1 MTQNIATVEQ
11 LAVDNIHNYQFY
23 ETDPSTLANLFGNT
37 DLDQFFKTG
46 YDKRIKLSARHFCR
60 NKTNDTHGYSS
71 YYSRNSYDYHYTH
84 RNNKPADAE
93 LVTKPVVVFMK
104 PANDFQ
110 NYDRTGHRYGKNTDM
125 SKHVV
130 RCGMIPSCGDLL
142 WSAGEGR
149 GSANFIVEFDIDG
162 RRATILTTYLMAKQ
176 LLGVHI
182 NRDLTYGFDNGTS
195 PITNAAAIIK
205 ASAQGR
211 YRYHND
217 PPEEKILALNVPS
230 TLSSWY
236 FCDTQGDS
244 IDNFFA
250 GYFAETPMEEDPPLA
265 GIKKT
270 WEKMRPFLAELRLQ
284 HPLHYLT
291 LRSMCIASN
300 KSVDTVKVSSVFN
313 DSFVNA
319 TKAQD
324 VYEAIEQAVEFVIN
338 DPEQE
343 QGYYHYRRY
352 DWKELVKGLG
362 SYKAK
367 RKQALQSSSTRAFA
381 KLMEDY
387 EFLQMN
393 EEKYPLTT
401 AAIKEGRVPVSTFFR
416 KSEQYFL
423 LNDNWQLWEEMLTKY
438 PEEASELANEVK
450 GRTTY
455 EKDLMSY
462 FQFVLRTLPKYL
474 EKHTGY
480 KWECKPKLVT
490 SENELEP
497 PVEGENG
504 VAKKRSALT
513 PIVDNEARTVEVPYA
528 SLAIAGRQTT
538 YCYSHDYHVLTEGF
552 SFNGNAVTDEL
563 EVKLNGRD
571 DYGLMF
577 YTLTGS
583 AQGRGYPSFL
593 IIFERLKQKGKTR
606 VHFHRVHP
614 SRSKS
619 GDYNP
624 IHNWIKVCYNYMAGN
639 VNKNNI
645 KAQQGDLF
653 FVAQD
658 ENAKL
663 TFGDF
668 QVNSCDGHT
677 FDEQVQFAEY
687 DKAAKTNILGYVKL
701 DKELWLRHQE
711 HDDVKVPVGVYAI
724 HQCRSWEANPKG
736 VWSLRID

>member
-1 MTQNIATVEQ
+1 MTQTATFEQ
-11 LAVDNIHNYQFY
+11 LAIENLESYQFY
-23 ETDPSTLANLFGNT
+23 PAATSTTANLFGSS
-37 DLDQFFKTG
+37 DLEQLLKTN
-46 YDKRIKLSARHFCR
+46 YDKRITLSAHHFSK
-60 NKTNDTHGYSS
+60 NKFESHRDAYGYG
-71 YYSRNSYDYHYTH
+71 YNRYDYHYSN
-84 RNNKPADAE
+84 RSNKPSDAE
-93 LVTKPVVVFMK
+93 LVQCPVVVFMK
-104 PANDFQ
+104 SGGGFN
-110 NYDRTGHRYGKNTDM
+110 NYDRKDHRFGKN
-125 SKHVV
+125 SELAACVV
-130 RCGMIPSCGDLL
+130 RCGMLPYCGDLL
-142 WSAGEGR
+142 WNVGGGH
-149 GSANFIVEFDIDG
+149 GSANFFVEFDIDG
-162 RRATILTTYLMAKQ
+162 RKVTMLTTFLMAKQ
-176 LLGVHI
+176 LLGIKV
-182 NRDLTYGFDNGTS
+182 NPNLTYSFDNGTC
-195 PITNAAAIIK
+195 PITNAEQIINAGK
-205 ASAQGR
+205 KDR
-211 YRYHND
+211 YRSRYSED
-217 PPEEKILALNVPS
+217 PEDKILALNVPS
-230 TLSSWY
+230 MLSNWY
-236 FCDTQGDS
+236 FADTLGDS
-244 IDNFFA
+244 IDNLFK
-250 GYFAETPMEEDPPLA
+250 GYFATTPIEEDPPLV

-270 WEKMRPFLAELRLQ
+270 WEKMRPFLTDLRLQ
-284 HPLHYLT
+284 YPMHYLT
-291 LRSMCIASN
+291 LRSLCLGSKA
-300 KSVDTVKVSSVFN
+300 SVDTVKVSSVFN
-313 DSFVNA
+313 ESFANVESMEDIHNA
-319 TKAQD
+319 VQK
-324 VYEAIEQAVEFVIN
+324 AVEFVTTGEEA
-338 DPEQE
+338 DEE
-343 QGYYHYRRY
+343 WRYRYRRF

-362 SYKAK
+362 SYKDK
-367 RKQALQSSSTRAFA
+367 RKQAIKSNSSRAFA

-387 EFLQMN
+387 EFLQLD
-393 EEKYPLTT
+393 EASFPLTT

-423 LNDNWQLWEEMLTKY
+423 LNDNWSLWEEMLAKY

-462 FQFVLRTLPKYL
+462 FNFVLRTLPKYL

-480 KWECKPKLVT
+480 KWECKPRLVT
-490 SENELEP
+490 SESELEP
-497 PVEGENG
+497 PAEGDNG

-513 PIVDNEARTVEVPYA
+513 PTVDNEARTVEVPYA

-614 SRSKS
+614 SRSKG

-624 IHNWIKVCYNYMAGN
+624 IHHWIKVCYNYMAGN

-658 ENAKL
+658 NPPEFGEFEVNA
-663 TFGDF
+663 
-668 QVNSCDGHT
+668 CDGHT
-677 FDEQVQFAEY
+677 FDEAVKFAEY

-701 DKELWLRHQE
+701 DKDLWLRHHE
-711 HDDVKVPVGVYAI
+711 HDDVKVPEGVYAI

>member
-1 MTQNIATVEQ
+1 MTTQRIATFEE
-11 LAVDNIHNYQFY
+11 LTINNIENHQFY
-23 ETDPSTLANLFGNT
+23 EAQPVTIANLFGTT
-37 DLDQFFKTG
+37 DLDKFFKTE
-46 YDKRIKLSARHFCR
+46 YDKRIKVSVRHFVR
-60 NKTNDTHGYSS
+60 NKNDAIHSRSNSWYSPN
-71 YYSRNSYDYHYTH
+71 YYDYNYTH
-84 RNNKPADAE
+84 RMNKPTEQE
-93 LVTKPVVVFMK
+93 LFAAPVVVFMK
-104 PANDFQ
+104 CANDFN
-110 NYDRTGHRYGKNTDM
+110 NYDRKDFRFGKIEAMAKN
-125 SKHVV
+125 VV
-130 RCGMIPSCGDLL
+130 GCGMLPYCGDLL
-142 WSAGEGR
+142 WHAGDGR
-149 GSANFIVEFDIDG
+149 GSGNFYVEFEIEG
-162 RRATILTTYLMAKQ
+162 RRAAVLTTYLMAKQ
-176 LLGVHI
+176 ILGVHV
-182 NRDLTYGFDNGTS
+182 NPDLTYGFDNGTS
-195 PITNAAAIIK
+195 PITNAEQIIK
-205 ASAQGR
+205 ASYKGR
-211 YRYHND
+211 YSYQD
-217 PPEEKILALNVPS
+217 AEEKILALNVPS
-230 TLSSWY
+230 HLNSW
-236 FCDTQGDS
+236 FFGDTKGNS
-244 IDNFFA
+244 VENFFK
-250 GYFAETPMEEDPPLA
+250 GYFTATPIEEDPPLA
-265 GIKKT
+265 GVKKT
-270 WEKMRPFLAELRLQ
+270 WEKMRPFLADLRVK
-284 HPLHYLT
+284 HPIHYLT

-313 DSFVNA
+313 ESFANV
-319 TKAQD
+319 TSAQD
-324 VYEAIEQAVEFVIN
+324 IYDCVQKAVEFATADEN
-338 DPEQE
+338 QDNGWYE
-343 QGYYHYRRY
+343 YRKY

-362 SYKAK
+362 SYKEK
-367 RKQALQSSSTRAFA
+367 RKQAIQSNSSRAFA

-387 EFLQMN
+387 DFLQLD
-393 EEKYPLTT
+393 EAAYPLTT
-401 AAIKEGRVPVSTFFR
+401 TAIKEGKVPVSTFFR
-416 KSEQYFL
+416 RSEQYFL
-423 LNDNWQLWEEMLTKY
+423 LNDNWKLWEEMLAKY

-462 FQFVLRTLPKYL
+462 FQFVLHTLPKYL

-490 SENELEP
+490 SESELEP
-497 PVEGENG
+497 PEEGSNG

-552 SFNGNAVTDEL
+552 SFNGNAVTNEL

-583 AQGRGYPSFL
+583 AQGRGYPTFL

-653 FVAQD
+653 FVLQD
-658 ENAKL
+658 NPPEFAE
-663 TFGDF
+663 FE
-668 QVNSCDGHT
+668 VNSCDGHT
-677 FDEQVQFAEY
+677 FDEAVKFAEY

-701 DKELWLRHQE
+701 DKDLWLRHQE
-711 HDDVKVPVGVYAI
+711 HDDVKVPAGVYAI